1 MNRTLAN
8 TFFHLIRELLQDHS
22 SQWQKSLPEL
32 SKQQYSI
39 LATVSETPGIEQVEL
54 MEAAISSKAALAEL
68 LSRMEGKGL
77 LKREAGEQDKRR
89 RFIYLTPAGQA
100 LFEASRPIADAIDN
114 RYLERVNKEQYE
126 SALFVLQT
134 MVGKK

>member
-39 LATVSETPGIEQVEL
+39 LATVSETPGIDCLQIVE
-54 MEAAISSKAALAEL
+54 IS
-68 LSRMEGKGL
+68 
-77 LKREAGEQDKRR
+77 
-89 RFIYLTPAGQA
+89 FI
-100 LFEASRPIADAIDN
+100 FS
-114 RYLERVNKEQYE
+114 
-126 SALFVLQT
+126 
-134 MVGKK
+134 

>member
-1 MNRTLAN
+1 
-8 TFFHLIRELLQDHS
+8 
-22 SQWQKSLPEL
+22 
-32 SKQQYSI
+32 
-39 LATVSETPGIEQVEL
+39 

-126 SALFVLQT
+126 SALFALQT
-134 MVGKK
+134 MVGKNKLTLSAEIKIQQP